1 MDRRHSRFRW
11 TQLKLLLPAAVL
23 GAALVAAPITVA
35 GGSLL
40 GADTAAAKS
49 EKSKGNGGDNNKGGS
64 KNKKSA
70 KNGSSGGQAPG
81 GGGGANAQ
89 GGGAN
94 AQGGGS
100 DRGGSASAVA
110 SGKPKR
116 TDWSREGG
124 QEYRAAVAAWKEPRG
139 QGRKRVA
146 PNDSFHED
154 EEEAWHGPNT
164 LVGQYA
170 YANDLKQGDL
180 ASLLRSW
187 NSLNRNEQAFLNN
200 VDNLASLPGR
210 QLAYIRDSMNA
221 GGLLADFEALGGDPE
236 NPPTD
241 EDLMAAQ
248 DVIAAQAVLDAE
260 AVLAAQ
266 ELIASGLY
274 EEGDPEYIA
283 ASELV
288 GGYEGDPQAVV
299 DAYEAGE
306 LTPQEIVD
314 AYEGD
319 PDAVIDQHDVWDAYQ
334 TADAGA
340 LDAFLAASV
349 SYSGDYDEATMEELR
364 LHVDGII
371 ALGEFGA
378 LVADDDPAAD
388 DEVVADA
395 GEEVVE

>member
-1 MDRRHSRFRW
+1 VSW
-11 TQLKLLLPAAVL
+11 
-23 GAALVAAPITVA
+23 
-35 GGSLL
+35 L
-40 GADTAAAKS
+40 GADVAAAKS
-49 EKSKGNGGDNNKGGS
+49 DKSKGKGGDTNKGGS
-64 KNKKSA
+64 TDKKSA

-81 GGGGANAQ
+81 GGGGASAQ

-94 AQGGGS
+94 AQGGGGSSAWGGGS
-100 DRGGSASAVA
+100 DRGGSASALA
-110 SGKPKR
+110 SRKPKR
-116 TDWSREGG
+116 SDWSREGG

-139 QGRKRVA
+139 QGRKAVS
-146 PNDSFHED
+146 PNDAFHE

-180 ASLLRSW
+180 ASLLKSW

-200 VDNLASLPGR
+200 VDNLASLPGK
-210 QLAYIRDSMNA
+210 QLAYIRESMNA
-221 GGLLADFEALGGDPE
+221 GGLLADFEALGGDPD

-248 DVIAAQAVLDAE
+248 DVIAARAVLDAE

-283 ASELV
+283 AQELLD
-288 GGYEGDPQAVV
+288 GYEDDPQAVI

-319 PDAVIDQHDVWDAYQ
+319 PDAVIDQYNAWDVYQ

-349 SYSGDYDEATMEELR
+349 SYSGDDDAETMEKLR

-371 ALGEFGA
+371 ALGDLGA
-378 LVADDDPAAD
+378 LVADDDAAAD
-388 DEVVADA
+388 DEVVADT